1 VRCACVDIGSNTTR
15 LLVAEPADGGLREV
29 AARRVFLG
37 LPGDGSP
44 LAQERIGALA
54 ATVAAMV
61 AEARAL
67 GATDVRVVATA
78 AVRAA
83 PDRAELC
90 AAVRA
95 AGGGPV
101 TILSGADEARFAF
114 LGATG
119 MLAAPAEGAVA
130 VVDVGGGST
139 EIVVGT
145 AALGVTWSVSLPCG
159 SGSLTAAAAPADPP
173 SPTDRALMRERVA
186 ELCAGVRPPPADV
199 AYAVGGSATS
209 LRRLAGPVLDLDALR
224 RAGDV
229 VCGQPCDTL
238 ARRYDLH
245 AERARL
251 LPAGLLLLEAA
262 GALLGLPLRVGAGG
276 LREGVILEAL
286 RGAPG
291 PGPRSSLSPDLHD
304 APEKDRRK

>member
-15 LLVAEPADGGLREV
+15 LLVAERADGGLREV
-29 AARRVFLG
+29 AARRAFLR

-44 LAQERIGALA
+44 LSDARIAAIA
-54 ATVAAMV
+54 ATVVSQV
-61 AEARAL
+61 AEARAH
-67 GATDVRVVATA
+67 GAADVRVVATA

-83 PDRAELC
+83 PNREALCRAV
-90 AAVRA
+90 AD

-101 TILSGADEARFAF
+101 TILSGADEARLAF

-119 MLAAPAEGAVA
+119 TLAAPAEGPVA

-139 EIVVGT
+139 EIVIGT
-145 AALGVTWSVSLPCG
+145 AAVGVTWSVSLPGG
-159 SGSLTAAAAPADPP
+159 SGSLTDATGPADPP
-173 SPTDRALMRERVA
+173 SVADRERLRRRVA
-186 ELCAGVRPPPADV
+186 ELCSGIRPPRAAV

-209 LRRLAGPVLDLDALR
+209 LRRLAGPVLDMGALG

-229 VCGQPCDTL
+229 VCGQPCEAL
-238 ARRYDLH
+238 ASRYDLH
-245 AERARL
+245 PERARL

-262 GALLGLPLRVGAGG
+262 STLLGLPLRVAAGG

-286 RGAPG
+286 GGTRAAG
-291 PGPRSSLSPDLHD
+291 RTESSSSRLHD
-304 APEKDRRK
+304 APEKDRLN